1 MTVEEEQDALCNDVL
16 ALVRD
21 GRARLGINAVVRVQ
35 EPVDDRIFKAIDALD
50 YWGVVHLIHE
60 GINPHARV
68 NNETAL
74 EHARAVGAVVR
85 PEGCTLDRITKRL
98 ENWEVAYDSAHR
110 AAAGR
115 RFRLF

>member
-1 MTVEEEQDALCNDVL
+1 
-16 ALVRD
+16 
-21 GRARLGINAVVRVQ
+21 
-35 EPVDDRIFKAIDALD
+35 
-50 YWGVVHLIHE
+50 
-60 GINPHARV
+60 
-68 NNETAL
+68 
-74 EHARAVGAVVR
+74 VVR